1 MWTDENGFEC
11 DDVIHTTRAVC
22 AFSVREAIPSFPIV
36 LAFSCG
42 RAKTIQMRYMW
53 LCIFLWIR
61 AEKRIP
67 IMSIRPLQWSE
78 QRVTIGFSWSGISL
92 TLSPGFGILSKM
104 GSRFGIESMQGMYD
118 VENNHR
124 VYGIEGKFVSEWRDW
139 AVHVN
144 SLNVLQRFRWPV
156 KFATFE
162 FATYIFVSLP
172 IG

>member
-1 MWTDENGFEC
+1 
-11 DDVIHTTRAVC
+11 
-22 AFSVREAIPSFPIV
+22 
-36 LAFSCG
+36 
-42 RAKTIQMRYMW
+42 
-53 LCIFLWIR
+53 
-61 AEKRIP
+61 
-67 IMSIRPLQWSE
+67 
-78 QRVTIGFSWSGISL
+78 
-92 TLSPGFGILSKM
+92 M